1 LAELVGFTDLRAD
14 GEVKRLFLVLS
25 LVATRPAFA
34 HDQPYSYL
42 DLRLSGAG
50 LEGRVAAH
58 VIDLAHDSG
67 LDADSLRQPAYLSR
81 QRKRV
86 ERLFLSHMDVSA
98 GGRRI
103 AVRPLRM
110 SPVPDRKLVAMD
122 FAAPS
127 TSGPLVARGPLFLYD
142 PAHETYLNVFV
153 DGKLRVQDLL
163 THDHRESL
171 CDVAAG
177 VSVPQVVARFVVE
190 GVKHIFQGPDHIA
203 FVVGLLLLGGGLR
216 RLLKIVT
223 AFTAAHSITLAVSTL
238 GILQPP
244 SRLIEP
250 AIALSI
256 VCIGIENLR
265 HRSGMRDRRALLA
278 FCFGLVHGF
287 GFASVLRE
295 TGLPSGAL
303 GWSLASFNLG
313 VETGQAAIV
322 LSLTPMLAW
331 VRNAS
336 ARASWRVAF
345 AGSWVIVCAGGY
357 WFAERLLV
365 R

>member
-1 LAELVGFTDLRAD
+1 MKRA
-14 GEVKRLFLVLS
+14 
-25 LVATRPAFA
+25 LVALALALAARPASA

-42 DLRLSGAG
+42 DLRLGSRG

-58 VIDLAHDSG
+58 VIDLAHESG
-67 LDADSLRQPAYLSR
+67 LDADSLRDPAYLAR
-81 QRKRV
+81 TRRRV
-86 ERLFLSHMDVSA
+86 ERVFLQRLDVTV
-98 GGRRI
+98 GGRRLE
-103 AVRPLRM
+103 VRPVAL

-122 FAAPS
+122 FTAPRAAGS
-127 TSGPLVARGPLFLYD
+127 MVARGPFFAYD

-163 THDHRESL
+163 TNDHRESV

-177 VSVPQVVARFVVE
+177 VSAPQVIARFVLE

-203 FVVGLLLLGGGLR
+203 FVVGLLLLGGGMR

-223 AFTAAHSITLAVSTL
+223 AFTAAHSITLAVASL
-238 GILQPP
+238 GLFQPP
-244 SRLIEP
+244 SRIVEP
-250 AIALSI
+250 AIAASI
-256 VCIGIENLR
+256 VCIGLENLR
-265 HRSGMRDRRALLA
+265 HRPGVRDRRALLA

-295 TGLPSGAL
+295 TGLPAGAL

-313 VETGQAAIV
+313 VEMGQAAII
-322 LSLTPMLAW
+322 LSVAPVLAW
-331 VRNAS
+331 VRTAS
-336 ARASWRVAF
+336 ARASWRVAS
-345 AGSWVIVCAGGY
+345 AGSGMIVCAGGY
-357 WFAERLLV
+357 WFAERILV

>member
-1 LAELVGFTDLRAD
+1 MKRA
-14 GEVKRLFLVLS
+14 LVL
-25 LVATRPAFA
+25 LALLLARPASA

-42 DLRLSGAG
+42 DLRLGGAAI
-50 LEGRVAAH
+50 EGRVAAH
-58 VIDLAHDSG
+58 VIDLAHESG
-67 LDADSLRQPAYLSR
+67 LDADSLRDEGYLAR
-81 QRKRV
+81 EHRRV
-86 ERLFLSHMDVSA
+86 EGVFLRLMDVTA

-103 AVRPLRM
+103 RARPLRLE
-110 SPVPDRKLVAMD
+110 PVPDRKLVALD
-122 FAAPS
+122 FTAPAS
-127 TSGPLVARGPLFLYD
+127 SGPIVARGPLFGYD
-142 PAHETYLNVFV
+142 PAHETYFNVFV
-153 DGKLRVQDLL
+153 DGKIRVQDLL
-163 THDHRESL
+163 TVDHRLSVYG
-171 CDVAAG
+171 VAAG
-177 VSVPQVVARFVVE
+177 VSIPAVVSRFLVE
-190 GVKHIFQGPDHIA
+190 GVRHIFQGPDHIA

-223 AFTAAHSITLAVSTL
+223 AFTAAHSITLAAATL
-238 GILQPP
+238 GLLQPP
-244 SRLIEP
+244 SRLVEP

-265 HRSGMRDRRALLA
+265 HRPGMRDRRALLA

-313 VETGQAAIV
+313 VEMGQAAIV
-322 LSLTPMLAW
+322 LSLAPVLAW
-331 VRNAS
+331 VRRAS
-336 ARASWRVAF
+336 VCASWRVAF

>member
-1 LAELVGFTDLRAD
+1 MKGALV
-14 GEVKRLFLVLS
+14 VL
-25 LVATRPAFA
+25 LLCAAQPALA

-42 DLRLSGAG
+42 DLRLSGG
-50 LEGRVAAH
+50 GIDGRVAAH
-58 VIDLAHDSG
+58 VIDIAHDSG
-67 LDADSLRQPAYLSR
+67 LCADSLHQAGYLWCER
-81 QRKRV
+81 ARV
-86 ERLFLSHMDVSA
+86 EQVFLSHMNVSA
-98 GGRRI
+98 GGRQI
-103 AVRPLRM
+103 AVRPLRLE
-110 SPVPDRKLVAMD
+110 PVPDRKLVAMD
-122 FAAPS
+122 FSADA
-127 TSGPLVARGPLFLYD
+127 SGQLVARGPLFLYD

-163 THDHRESL
+163 TNDHHESV
-171 CDVAAG
+171 CNVAAG
-177 VSVPQVVARFVVE
+177 VSIPEVVSRFIVQ

-223 AFTAAHSITLAVSTL
+223 AFTAAHSITLAVATL
-238 GILQPP
+238 GIFQPP
-244 SRLIEP
+244 SRIVEP

-265 HRSGMRDRRALLA
+265 HKAGMRDRRALLA

-295 TGLPSGAL
+295 TGLPAGAL

-313 VETGQAAIV
+313 VEMGQAAIV
-322 LSLTPMLAW
+322 LSLAPALAW
-331 VRNAS
+331 VRTAS

>member
-1 LAELVGFTDLRAD
+1 
-14 GEVKRLFLVLS
+14 VKRLLVVLAL
-25 LVATRPAFA
+25 LVARPALA

-42 DLRLSGAG
+42 DLRLGGS
-50 LEGRVAAH
+50 ETQGRVAAH

-67 LDADSLRQPAYLSR
+67 LDQDSLRDVGYLAR
-81 QRKRV
+81 ERGRV
-86 ERLFLSHMDVSA
+86 EQVFLSHMEVSA

-103 AVRPLRM
+103 VARSLRLEPM
-110 SPVPDRKLVAMD
+110 PDRKLVAMD
-122 FAAPS
+122 FTAAPVA
-127 TSGPLVARGPLFLYD
+127 GQLVARGPLFAYD

-163 THDHRESL
+163 THDHRESM

-177 VSVPQVVARFVVE
+177 VSIPQVVSRFVVE

-203 FVVGLLLLGGGLR
+203 FVVGLLLLGGGLK

-223 AFTAAHSITLAVSTL
+223 AFTAAHSLTLAAATL
-238 GILQPP
+238 GLLQPP
-244 SRLIEP
+244 SRIVEP

-265 HRSGMRDRRALLA
+265 HGEGMPDRRALLA

-295 TGLPSGAL
+295 TGLPTGAL

-313 VETGQAAIV
+313 VEMGQATIV
-322 LSLTPMLAW
+322 LSLAPVLAW
-331 VRNAS
+331 VRTWS

>member
-1 LAELVGFTDLRAD
+1 LLALAG
-14 GEVKRLFLVLS
+14 
-25 LVATRPAFA
+25 PASA

-42 DLRLSGAG
+42 DLRLGGGAIA
-50 LEGRVAAH
+50 GRVAAH
-58 VIDLAHDSG
+58 VIDIAHESG
-67 LDADSLRQPAYLSR
+67 LDADSLRQPAYLAR
-81 QRKRV
+81 VRERAEGVFLERIDVTIAGQR
-86 ERLFLSHMDVSA
+86 L
-98 GGRRI
+98 
-103 AVRPLRM
+103 AVRPVALA
-110 SPVPDRKLVAMD
+110 PVPDRKLLAMD
-122 FAAPS
+122 FTAPARAGQM
-127 TSGPLVARGPLFLYD
+127 TARGPLFAYD

-163 THDHRESL
+163 TCDHHESV

-177 VSVPQVVARFVVE
+177 VSIPQVALRFVVE

-203 FVVGLLLLGGGLR
+203 FVVGLLLLGGGMR

-223 AFTAAHSITLAVSTL
+223 AFTAAHSITLAVATL
-238 GILQPP
+238 GLFQPP
-244 SRLIEP
+244 SRIVEP
-250 AIALSI
+250 AIAASI
-256 VCIGIENLR
+256 VCIGLENLR
-265 HRSGMRDRRALLA
+265 HRPGMRDRRALLA

-295 TGLPSGAL
+295 TGLPAGAL

-313 VETGQAAIV
+313 VEMGQATIV
-322 LSLTPMLAW
+322 LSLAPLLAW
-331 VRNAS
+331 VRGAS

-345 AGSWVIVCAGGY
+345 AGSWAIVCAGGY

>member
-1 LAELVGFTDLRAD
+1 MKRA
-14 GEVKRLFLVLS
+14 LVL
-25 LVATRPAFA
+25 LALLLARPASA

-42 DLRLSGAG
+42 DLRLGGAAI
-50 LEGRVAAH
+50 EGRVAAH
-58 VIDLAHDSG
+58 VIDLAHESG
-67 LDADSLRQPAYLSR
+67 LDADSLRDAGYLAR
-81 QRKRV
+81 EHGRV
-86 ERLFLSHMDVSA
+86 EGVFLRLMDVTA

-103 AVRPLRM
+103 RARPLRLE
-110 SPVPDRKLVAMD
+110 PVPDRKLVALD
-122 FAAPS
+122 FTAPAS
-127 TSGPLVARGPLFLYD
+127 SGPIVARGPLFGYD
-142 PAHETYLNVFV
+142 PAHETYFNVFV
-153 DGKLRVQDLL
+153 DGKIRVQDLL
-163 THDHRESL
+163 TVDHRLSVY
-171 CDVAAG
+171 DVAAG
-177 VSVPQVVARFVVE
+177 VSIPAVVSRFLVE

-223 AFTAAHSITLAVSTL
+223 AFTAAHTITLAAATL
-238 GILQPP
+238 GLLQPP
-244 SRLIEP
+244 SRLVEP

-265 HRSGMRDRRALLA
+265 HRPGMRDRRALLA

-313 VETGQAAIV
+313 VEMGQAAIV
-322 LSLTPMLAW
+322 LSLAPALAW
-331 VRNAS
+331 VRSAS

>member
-1 LAELVGFTDLRAD
+1 MKRA
-14 GEVKRLFLVLS
+14 LVL
-25 LVATRPAFA
+25 LALLLARPASA

-42 DLRLSGAG
+42 DLRLGGAAI
-50 LEGRVAAH
+50 EGRVAAH
-58 VIDLAHDSG
+58 VIDLAHESG
-67 LDADSLRQPAYLSR
+67 LDADSLRDAGYLAR
-81 QRKRV
+81 EHGRV
-86 ERLFLSHMDVSA
+86 EGVFLRLMDVTA

-103 AVRPLRM
+103 RARPLRLE
-110 SPVPDRKLVAMD
+110 PVPDRKLVAMD
-122 FAAPS
+122 FTAPAS
-127 TSGPLVARGPLFLYD
+127 SSPIVARGPLFGYD
-142 PAHETYLNVFV
+142 PAHETYFNVFV
-153 DGKLRVQDLL
+153 DGKIRVQDLL
-163 THDHRESL
+163 TVDHRLSVY
-171 CDVAAG
+171 DVAAG
-177 VSVPQVVARFVVE
+177 VSIPAVVSRFLVE

-223 AFTAAHSITLAVSTL
+223 AFTAAHSISLAAATL
-238 GILQPP
+238 GLLQPP
-244 SRLIEP
+244 SRLVEP

-265 HRSGMRDRRALLA
+265 HRPGMRDRRALLA

-313 VETGQAAIV
+313 VEMGQAAIV
-322 LSLTPMLAW
+322 LSLAPALAW
-331 VRNAS
+331 VRSAS

>member
-1 LAELVGFTDLRAD
+1 MKHA
-14 GEVKRLFLVLS
+14 
-25 LVATRPAFA
+25 LVALALALAAGPASA

-42 DLRLSGAG
+42 DLRLGSRG

-58 VIDLAHDSG
+58 VIDLAHESG
-67 LDADSLRQPAYLSR
+67 LDADSLRDPAYLAR
-81 QRKRV
+81 TRPRV
-86 ERLFLSHMDVSA
+86 ERVFLERLDVTVS
-98 GGRRI
+98 GRRLE
-103 AVRPLRM
+103 VRPVAL

-122 FAAPS
+122 FTAPRA
-127 TSGPLVARGPLFLYD
+127 SGSLVARGPLFAYD

-163 THDHRESL
+163 TNDHRESV

-177 VSVPQVVARFVVE
+177 VSAPQVIARFVLE

-203 FVVGLLLLGGGLR
+203 FVIGLLLLGGGMR

-223 AFTAAHSITLAVSTL
+223 AFTAAHSIPLAVASL
-238 GILQPP
+238 AVFQPP
-244 SRLIEP
+244 SRIVEP
-250 AIALSI
+250 AIAASI
-256 VCIGIENLR
+256 VCIGLENLR
-265 HRSGMRDRRALLA
+265 HRPGVRDRRALLA

-295 TGLPSGAL
+295 TGLPAGAL

-313 VETGQAAIV
+313 VEVGQAAIV
-322 LSLTPMLAW
+322 LSVAPVLAW
-331 VRNAS
+331 VRTAS

-345 AGSWVIVCAGGY
+345 AGSWLIVCAGGY
-357 WFAERLLV
+357 WFAQRIAV

>member
-1 LAELVGFTDLRAD
+1 VARPV
-14 GEVKRLFLVLS
+14 RLE
-25 LVATRPAFA
+25 A
-34 HDQPYSYL
+34 
-42 DLRLSGAG
+42 
-50 LEGRVAAH
+50 
-58 VIDLAHDSG
+58 
-67 LDADSLRQPAYLSR
+67 
-81 QRKRV
+81 
-86 ERLFLSHMDVSA
+86 
-98 GGRRI
+98 
-103 AVRPLRM
+103 
-110 SPVPDRKLVAMD
+110 VPDRKLVAMD
-122 FAAPS
+122 FTAAP
-127 TSGPLVARGPLFLYD
+127 GHGQIVARGPLFAYD

-163 THDHRESL
+163 TNDHHESA

-177 VSVPQVVARFVVE
+177 VSIPEVVARFIVQ

-223 AFTAAHSITLAVSTL
+223 AFTAAHSLTLAAATL

-244 SRLIEP
+244 SRIVEP

-265 HRSGMRDRRALLA
+265 HRPGMPDRRALLA

-295 TGLPSGAL
+295 TGLPAGAL

-313 VETGQAAIV
+313 VEMGQATIV
-322 LSLTPMLAW
+322 LSLAPILAW
-331 VRNAS
+331 VGTWS
-336 ARASWRVAF
+336 ERASWRVAF

-357 WFAERLLV
+357 WFAERLLI

>member
-1 LAELVGFTDLRAD
+1 MKRA
-14 GEVKRLFLVLS
+14 LVL
-25 LVATRPAFA
+25 LALLLARPASA

-42 DLRLSGAG
+42 DLRLGGAAI
-50 LEGRVAAH
+50 EGRVAAH
-58 VIDLAHDSG
+58 VIDLAHESG
-67 LDADSLRQPAYLSR
+67 LDADSLRDAGYLAR
-81 QRKRV
+81 EHGRV
-86 ERLFLSHMDVSA
+86 EGVFLRLMDVTA

-103 AVRPLRM
+103 RARPLRLE
-110 SPVPDRKLVAMD
+110 PVPDRKLVALD
-122 FAAPS
+122 FTAPAS
-127 TSGPLVARGPLFLYD
+127 SGPIVARGPLFGYD
-142 PAHETYLNVFV
+142 PAHETYFNVFV
-153 DGKLRVQDLL
+153 DGKIRVQDLL
-163 THDHRESL
+163 TVDHRLSV

-177 VSVPQVVARFVVE
+177 VSIPAVVSRFLVE

-223 AFTAAHSITLAVSTL
+223 AFTAAHSISLAAATL
-238 GILQPP
+238 GLLQPP
-244 SRLIEP
+244 SRLVEP

-265 HRSGMRDRRALLA
+265 HRPGMRDRRALLA

-313 VETGQAAIV
+313 VEMGQAAIV
-322 LSLTPMLAW
+322 LSLAPALAW
-331 VRNAS
+331 VRSAS